1 LSNAFGSVTRQRR
14 SIMCGNASGSAPRQ
28 EERIAQTRE
37 GRKPGYE
44 RNREKRALRLGGTN
58 GYEEI

>member
-1 LSNAFGSVTRQRR
+1 
-14 SIMCGNASGSAPRQ
+14 MCGNASGSATRQ